1 MKRFALLV
9 LAACLSLPAAAAAS
23 GLAIAGRGTTLE
35 QVLAAPHPAGYRLL
49 IRGPELERVAAREAG
64 HEVLELLERA
74 RRGGAVLF
82 ACEKDLR
89 AQDLRPTDLPPGVVA
104 LAASHVWENGASTPA
119 DRQLREICS

>member
-35 QVLAAPHPAGYRLL
+35 QVLAAPHSAGYRLL
-49 IRGPELERVAAREAG
+49 IRGPE
-64 HEVLELLERA
+64 LERA

-89 AQDLRPTDLPPGVVA
+89 AHDLRPSDLPQGVVA

>member
-9 LAACLSLPAAAAAS
+9 LAACLALPAAAADS
-23 GLAIAGRGTTLE
+23 GLAIAGRGATLE
-35 QVLAAPHPAGYRLL
+35 QVLSAPHPAGYRLL
-49 IRGPELERVAAREAG
+49 IRSRELERIAAPGARD
-64 HEVLELLERA
+64 EVVELLERA

-89 AQDLRPTDLPPGVVA
+89 AQELRLADLPRGVVT